1 VNLSISEF
9 SKITLQKLIMK
20 NTTTLTRSKI
30 ANLKPNPRS
39 LVLGDFF
46 KEGDFGVIRGNG
58 SSWFALALAVKLS
71 TGKDLVHWNVG
82 RPQRVLLLTDPSV
95 RPVDLVERLA
105 SLAEP
110 IPGKLRLAP
119 LYGKSLSP
127 IGETSELEVLIET
140 EKPEVVIVDSMSR
153 LDHAYHKTWLRRL
166 TEKGISVVA
175 VADAA
180 ENTDGADWEL
190 ALTAKSNSDNLSCDV
205 SFSRNRNSVTPER
218 KICFSIPLNE

>member
-1 VNLSISEF
+1 
-9 SKITLQKLIMK
+9 MK
-20 NTTTLTRSKI
+20 NTTTLTRFKI
-30 ANLKPNPRS
+30 AALKSNPRP

-71 TGKDLVHWNVG
+71 TGKDLVHWNVS

-110 IPGKLRLAP
+110 IPGKLRVAP
-119 LYGKSLSP
+119 LYGHSLCP
-127 IGETSELEVLIET
+127 TGETSGLDRIIESRM
-140 EKPEVVIVDSMSR
+140 PEVVIVDSMSR
-153 LDHAYHKTWLRRL
+153 LDHDYHKIWLRRL
-166 TEKGISVVA
+166 TESGISVVA

-180 ENTDGADWEL
+180 EITNKADWEL
-190 ALTAKSNSDNLSCDV
+190 ALTAKSNSDNV
-205 SFSRNRNSVTPER
+205 SFDVNFTRNRNSVTPER
-218 KICFSIPLNE
+218 ALSFGLPLIE